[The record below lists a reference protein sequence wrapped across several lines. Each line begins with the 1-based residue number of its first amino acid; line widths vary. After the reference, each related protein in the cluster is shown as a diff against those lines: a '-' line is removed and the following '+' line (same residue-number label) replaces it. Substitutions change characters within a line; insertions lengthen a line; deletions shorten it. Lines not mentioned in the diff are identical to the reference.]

1 MPPKRKRANSIQD
14 MGVKNS
20 TTAGTNPNARR
31 AKGRGQDMD
40 GTMNGRGSD
49 NVINN
54 KRWEAR
60 KRAWMECEYRRVDEF
75 W

>member
-20 TTAGTNPNARR
+20 TTAGTNPTARR

-40 GTMNGRGSD
+40 GTMNGRSSAE
-49 NVINN
+49 NVMNSI
-54 KRWEAR
+54 KR
-60 KRAWMECEYRRVDEF
+60 
-75 W
+75 